1 MGVDEPLPILRRLTD
16 VIEDRRQRRP
26 ADSYTAQLLDRGA
39 PAVAAKLREEAEE
52 LIEAALDEVPD
63 CRQVVHEAADLLFH
77 TMVLLAQCGL
87 RLEDIEAELERR
99 FGTSGLTEKPER
111 TQNGTRE

>member
-1 MGVDEPLPILRRLTD
+1 MEVDEPLPILRRLTD

-26 ADSYTAQLLDRGA
+26 AESYTAQLFDRGA

-63 CRQVVHEAADLLFH
+63 RRQVVHEAADLLFH
-77 TMVLLAQCGL
+77 AMVLLAYCGV
-87 RLEDIEAELERR
+87 RFEEVEGELERR
-99 FGTSGLTEKPER
+99 FGTSGSTEKAARSGE
-111 TQNGTRE
+111 